1 MADAKLRLQIITA
14 LDQSGIKAT
23 KEQVAQLE
31 NQLKNVAGKTKN
43 VEPAFKET
51 FNNAF
56 EYIKWAAGGVALFWA
71 AGPKLFKFFEDV
83 TNNSKGMA
91 EGVKDAF
98 SNMAEGIASS
108 TLEHFGV
115 FNELNNATETFKKGL
130 DQQLNGIDNLVAG
143 TSKLQDNLAN
153 NLNLFEHMSGVVAKV
168 EDSMDNINTHANSLQ
183 QSAFNDY
190 LEDVGATQEEKNIA
204 NALYNVDNAAEKQ
217 RQAVQNRNRK
227 LGLVDTQIDAAQKDA
242 EMQQKLVNKLEQ
254 KVKSSLAVEKSF
266 ASYDPNKGR
275 TNVGDDVGS
284 WAKWI
289 GILGP
294 FALVTKLGGYALDY
308 VVGDKVQEANEQ
320 QIKANVEQR
329 RKLEER
335 LSKAKEVLN
344 KKVGSLDK
352 LEAARVG
359 IDAETSKDIINAS
372 NDVRYMVSRYDRLA
386 KIQDPTLMAGVDW
399 KYNESVI
406 GSALEKLDF
415 DIPNQHLERIEE
427 NTRELSE
434 LKNYLQELIS
444 MK

>member
-1 MADAKLRLQIITA
+1 MADAKLRLSIITA
-14 LDQSGIKAT
+14 LDNVGLKAT

-31 NQLKNVAGKTKN
+31 NQLKNVAGKTKS

-51 FNNAF
+51 FNKAF
-56 EYIKWAAGGVALFWA
+56 EYIKWAAGGVALFWV

-98 SNMAEGIASS
+98 NNMAEGIASS
-108 TLEHFGV
+108 TLEQFGV

-130 DQQLNGIDNLVAG
+130 DQQINGIDNLVAG

-242 EMQQKLVNKLEQ
+242 EMQQELVNKLEQ
-254 KVKSSLAVEKSF
+254 KLKSSLAVEKSF
-266 ASYDPNKGR
+266 ASYDPNKNR
-275 TNVGDDVGS
+275 TTFYEDLTWYDGIGSSLVGPLFDG
-284 WAKWI
+284 
-289 GILGP
+289 L
-294 FALVTKLGGYALDY
+294 
-308 VVGDKVQEANEQ
+308 VGDKVQEANEQ

>member
-1 MADAKLRLQIITA
+1 MSDAKLKLSIITA
-14 LDQSGIKAT
+14 LDNVGLKAT
-23 KEQVAQLE
+23 KEQVSQLE
-31 NQLKNVAGKTKN
+31 NQLKNVAGKTKD

-98 SNMAEGIASS
+98 RNMAEGIASS

-130 DQQLNGIDNLVAG
+130 DQQINGIDNLVAG
-143 TSKLQDNLAN
+143 TAKLQDNLAN

-227 LGLVDTQIDAAQKDA
+227 LSLVDTQIDKAQKDA
-242 EMQQKLVNKLEQ
+242 EMQEELVNKLEQ
-254 KVKSSLAVEKSF
+254 KVKSSLAVEKSLV
-266 ASYDPNKGR
+266 SYDPNKNR
-275 TNVGDDVGS
+275 TNVGDDVGTWGS
-284 WAKWI
+284 LLAK
-289 GILGP
+289 LGP
-294 FALVTKLGGYALDY
+294 LAVITKLGGYISDSI
-308 VVGDKVQEANEQ
+308 VGNKVQEANEQ

-335 LSKAKEVLN
+335 LLKAKEALN
-344 KKVGSLDK
+344 KKVGALDK

-359 IDAETSKDIINAS
+359 IDAETSKDIINTS

-386 KIQDPTLMAGVDW
+386 RIQDPTLMAGVDW
-399 KYNESVI
+399 KYNEEVI

-427 NTRELSE
+427 NTRELSD
-434 LKNYLQELIS
+434 LKNYFQELIS

>member
-1 MADAKLRLQIITA
+1 MSDAKLKLSIITA
-14 LDQSGIKAT
+14 LDNVGLKAT

-31 NQLKNVAGKTKN
+31 NQLKNVAGKTKD

-51 FNNAF
+51 FNKAF
-56 EYIKWAAGGVALFWA
+56 EYIKWAAGGVALFWV

-98 SNMAEGIASS
+98 RNMAEGIASS

-130 DQQLNGIDNLVAG
+130 DQQINGIDNLVSG
-143 TSKLQDNLAN
+143 TAKLQDNLAN

-227 LGLVDTQIDAAQKDA
+227 LGLVDTQIDKAQKDA
-242 EMQQKLVNKLEQ
+242 EMQEELVKKLEQ

-266 ASYDPNKGR
+266 ASYDPNKNR
-275 TNVGDDVGS
+275 TTFYDDLTWYDGIGS
-284 WAKWI
+284 SMI
-289 GILGP
+289 GPLFDG
-294 FALVTKLGGYALDY
+294 L
-308 VVGDKVQEANEQ
+308 VGDKVQEANEQ

-344 KKVGSLDK
+344 KKVGALDK
-352 LEAARVG
+352 LEATRVG
-359 IDAETSKDIINAS
+359 IDAETSKDVINTS

-386 KIQDPTLMAGVDW
+386 RIQDPTLMAGVDW
-399 KYNESVI
+399 KYNEEVI

-427 NTRELSE
+427 NTRELSD